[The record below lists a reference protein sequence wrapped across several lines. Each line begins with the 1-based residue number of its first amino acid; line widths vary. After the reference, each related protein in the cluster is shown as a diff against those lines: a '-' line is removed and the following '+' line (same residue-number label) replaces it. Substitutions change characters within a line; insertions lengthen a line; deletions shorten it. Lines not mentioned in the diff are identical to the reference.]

1 MHRIMDISKNP
12 QELGE
17 AVRRF
22 RRARKLTQ
30 VQVSHLSGRSRDILY
45 RLEQGKDVSVSA
57 LMDIVRAMG
66 ASLELRTAGLPTLE
80 EMRERFA
87 GDDDDAA

>member
-1 MHRIMDISKNP
+1 MDTSKSP

-57 LMDIVRAMG
+57 LMDILSAMG
-66 ASLELRTAGLPTLE
+66 AALELRAAGMPTLE

-87 GDDDDAA
+87 KDDDDAA